1 MNENREKNISNNIE
15 QYNIEIIINDD
26 DENIIEENQ

>member
-1 MNENREKNISNNIE
+1 MNENREKNISDNIE